1 MTATLE
7 RVRELTPAIR
17 RRSTECEQARR
28 VPLDLIAQLKT
39 AGCFRMHVPSEYGGD
54 DLTLSQALD
63 VIEEL
68 ARADGSTGW
77 TTMIGCDAPALFAR
91 LPRTTFDAIYADG
104 PDLIGAGATA
114 PKGQAR
120 RVGGGYCVSGQW
132 SFASGCQH
140 AEWLIAHAVIVDQTG
155 QPELLPT
162 GSPEMRVG
170 VFPANE
176 AEIVDTWRVVG
187 LQGTGSH
194 DFRLRDVYC
203 PEERTFSLMGPPCL
217 PNAGFAIPIL
227 GRLALSLAAVAVGIG
242 RGALDEIAELAGS
255 GKRRIFASNRLAES
269 VVFQDKLGE
278 ADATVRGARALLHA
292 DVDAAG
298 AKASRGEEFS
308 PLERLRV
315 RATAAY
321 VVRLMAQVVDLA
333 YTAVGGSAIY
343 QASPLQRRLRDIH
356 ALTQHIGVSGE
367 AFEYVG
373 ALLAGE
379 ELDPRARV

>member
-1 MTATLE
+1 
-7 RVRELTPAIR
+7 V
-17 RRSTECEQARR
+17 
-28 VPLDLIAQLKT
+28 V
-39 AGCFRMHVPSEYGGD
+39 
-54 DLTLSQALD
+54 
-63 VIEEL
+63 
-68 ARADGSTGW
+68 
-77 TTMIGCDAPALFAR
+77 
-91 LPRTTFDAIYADG
+91 
-104 PDLIGAGATA
+104 IGAGATA
-114 PKGQAR
+114 PKGRAR
-120 RVGGGYCVSGQW
+120 RVQGGYCVSGQW

-162 GSPEMRVG
+162 GLPDMRVA

-176 AEIVDTWRVVG
+176 AEIVDTWRVWACKVPEAM
-187 LQGTGSH
+187 TF
-194 DFRLRDVYC
+194 DWATAYC

-242 RGALDEIAELAGS
+242 RGALHDIAELAGS
-255 GKRRIFASNRLAES
+255 VRMFASNRLAES

-278 ADATVRGARALLHA
+278 ADATVRGAQALLHA
-292 DVDAAG
+292 DVEAAW

-308 PLERLRV
+308 PLERLLV

-333 YTAVGGSAIY
+333 YTEGGGSAIY

-356 ALTQHIGVSGE
+356 ALTQHVGVSGE
-367 AFEYVG
+367 PFAYIG